1 MNGLLRDDGFD
12 NETERIPFQIPGRQ
26 LTIFTAGGD
35 EQRRQEVTIRLV
47 FEEMIA
53 LEENGTDRNGIVAR
67 ELAMTRQ
74 VLSLGAKIDRDI
86 RNLITHYAWE

>member
-1 MNGLLRDDGFD
+1 
-12 NETERIPFQIPGRQ
+12 
-26 LTIFTAGGD
+26 
-35 EQRRQEVTIRLV
+35 
-47 FEEMIA
+47 MIA

-74 VLSLGAKIDRDI
+74 VLSRGAKIDRDI